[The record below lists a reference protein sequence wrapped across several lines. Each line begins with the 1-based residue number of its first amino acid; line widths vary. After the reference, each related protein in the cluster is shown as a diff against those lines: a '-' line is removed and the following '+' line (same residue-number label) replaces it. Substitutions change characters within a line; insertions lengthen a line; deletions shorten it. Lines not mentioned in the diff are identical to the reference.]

1 MSTCPTEPGAGT
13 LAAALSAQGFAFVPG
28 QMMRALLAQE
38 RGLGDW
44 DAFADS
50 WNRLTPDAYLAAL
63 GRQRRRRFVVFR
75 MGPESAPRRL
85 EHQAHYQALQ
95 YNTLQGGI
103 ERWFDPVEAD
113 VAASPAMES
122 LLRFGH
128 GLFGSL
134 AATCR
139 SSRIEVHQFRI
150 EAQPGSAGHPTPEGV
165 HRDGVDFVLV
175 LMIRRHNIASG
186 TTTIHAPDGSRLGAF
201 TLATPLD
208 AALVD
213 DRRVHHGVTPVHAIV
228 PGEPAYRDVLVLTFR
243 GEAGS
248 AVT

>member
-1 MSTCPTEPGAGT
+1 MSTCPTEPNAGAPDAT
-13 LAAALSAQGFAFVPG
+13 LSAQGFAFVPG
-28 QMMRALLAQE
+28 GVMRALLSRE
-38 RGLGDW
+38 GSLGNW
-44 DAFADS
+44 DEFAGS
-50 WNRLTPDAYLAAL
+50 WDRLTPDAYLAAR
-63 GRQRRRRFVVFR
+63 GRHRRRRFAVFR
-75 MGPESAPRRL
+75 LERDSAPRRM
-85 EHQAHYQALQ
+85 EHQPHYQALQ

-113 VAASPAMES
+113 VGASPAMQS

-134 AATCR
+134 QTTCR
-139 SSRIEVHQFRI
+139 SWRVEVHQFRI

-201 TLATPLD
+201 TLTTPLD

-213 DRRVHHGVTPVHAIV
+213 DRRVHHGVTPVHALV

-243 GEAGS
+243 GES
-248 AVT
+248 AEL